1 MKTFL
6 SIGAG
11 PGIGIETA
19 AQFAQQGFRVILS
32 ARSLDK
38 VSALTEDLRAQGFE
52 AEARGVDVEDSQAL
66 VDLIREVE
74 EQYGALDVLHYNAAV
89 IRNATVADQPRE
101 TFVSDLI
108 TNIGGALVAIQAA
121 EPAMAA
127 RGEGT
132 ILLTGGGF
140 ALHPHPEYL
149 SISIGKAG
157 VRALVLGAFEAFRA
171 KGIHLA
177 TVTVAGFVS
186 PGENTKAIGRLFWD
200 VHAQPQDAWT
210 AEEVYTPAG

>member
-74 EQYGALDVLHYNAAV
+74 EQYGAGRAALQ
-89 IRNATVADQPRE
+89 RRRH
-101 TFVSDLI
+101 S
-108 TNIGGALVAIQAA
+108 
-121 EPAMAA
+121 
-127 RGEGT
+127 
-132 ILLTGGGF
+132 
-140 ALHPHPEYL
+140 
-149 SISIGKAG
+149 
-157 VRALVLGAFEAFRA
+157 
-171 KGIHLA
+171 
-177 TVTVAGFVS
+177 
-186 PGENTKAIGRLFWD
+186 
-200 VHAQPQDAWT
+200 
-210 AEEVYTPAG
+210 